1 MLIINF
7 MRTFLYLS
15 TIYLVWGSTY
25 LAMRVG
31 VMEGSGFSPFSF
43 GAVRLL
49 IAGPV
54 ILLICYLMK
63 KRIRITASEFWRLAL
78 SGVLLW
84 LTGHGLILWGEQYIE
99 SGYTALIL
107 AASPVFVLLM
117 ESFLDKKMPNI
128 YLSLFI
134 MIGFIGTGILVMHKS
149 TGGLNTDLFAI
160 FIIVIGMISWASGA
174 LYQQR
179 RKIKLPSLAMSGY
192 QQLFGGIGFLI
203 VSVLLKEPFPHPVAS
218 SWFALVYLIIFG
230 SIIAFTV
237 YLKALAMLPISVVMT
252 YSYVNPV
259 IAVILG
265 YFILNEQISS
275 STLLGGMI
283 IVISVFG
290 IIVKKG
296 QKLKA

>member
-1 MLIINF
+1 
-7 MRTFLYLS
+7 MRAFAYLL

-31 VMEGSGFSPFSF
+31 VMNGSGFSPFSF

-49 IAGPV
+49 IAGPI
-54 ILLICYLMK
+54 ILLISYLMK
-63 KRIRITASEFWRLAL
+63 KRIRITASEFKSLAL
-78 SGVLLW
+78 SGILLW

-107 AASPVFVLLM
+107 AASPVFVLIM
-117 ESFLDKKMPNI
+117 ESFLDKKIPNV

-134 MIGFIGTGILVMHKS
+134 LIGFIGTGILVMPKLK
-149 TGGLNTDLFAI
+149 GGLNADFFAVSV
-160 FIIVIGMISWASGA
+160 IVIGMISWAAGA

-179 RKIKLPSLAMSGY
+179 RKVRLPSLAMSGY

-203 VSVLLKEPFPHPVAS
+203 VSIILQEPLPHPATS
-218 SWFALVYLIIFG
+218 AWFALVYLIIFG

-237 YLKALAMLPISVVMT
+237 YLKALATIPISVVMT
-252 YSYVNPV
+252 YSYVNPF

-265 YFILNEQISS
+265 YFILNEDISS

-296 QKLKA
+296 RRLKA